1 MQVAVLSDIHGNWR
15 ALEAVLV
22 DLDRLGVSEI
32 LSLGDNIGY
41 GPEPAEV
48 VRALRARRVV
58 SVMGNHELA
67 LGSRGYA
74 ARLHGAAHDSLLL
87 TRDLLDPDALHW
99 LANLP
104 AWLVHR
110 GARLV
115 HGCPPE
121 SMTVYLFSP
130 TPNRLQRL
138 FASYPEQ
145 RCFAGHTHSLELFT
159 ERDGVV
165 GRERLAAGPLDLDPQ
180 SRALI
185 LAGSVGQPRDH
196 LGRQAKYLLWDPAAD
211 RIEVRAVDYDVQATV
226 RLLHERGFPAVNARR
241 LGG

>member
-1 MQVAVLSDIHGNWR
+1 
-15 ALEAVLV
+15 
-22 DLDRLGVSEI
+22 
-32 LSLGDNIGY
+32 
-41 GPEPAEV
+41 
-48 VRALRARRVV
+48 
-58 SVMGNHELA
+58 
-67 LGSRGYA
+67 
-74 ARLHGAAHDSLLL
+74 
-87 TRDLLDPDALHW
+87 
-99 LANLP
+99 
-104 AWLVHR
+104 
-110 GARLV
+110 
-115 HGCPPE
+115 
-121 SMTVYLFSP
+121 MTVYLFSP

-165 GRERLAAGPLDLDPQ
+165 GRQRLAVGPLDLDPQ
-180 SRALI
+180 GRALI

-211 RIEVRAVDYDVQATV
+211 RIEVRALDYDVHTTI

>member
-1 MQVAVLSDIHGNWR
+1 MRVAVLSDIHGNWR
-15 ALEAVLV
+15 ALEAVLA
-22 DLDRLGVSEI
+22 DLDGIGVSEI
-32 LSLGDNIGY
+32 LSLGDTVGY

-67 LGSRGYA
+67 LVSRSYL
-74 ARLHGAAHDSLLL
+74 ARLHGTAHDSLLL
-87 TRDLLDPDALHW
+87 TRDLLDPDALRW
-99 LANLP
+99 LASLP

-115 HGCPPE
+115 HGCPPQ

-130 TPNRLQRL
+130 SANRLQRL
-138 FASYPEQ
+138 FAAYPEG

-159 ERDGVV
+159 ERDGAVS
-165 GRERLAAGPLDLDPQ
+165 RERLAAGPLRLDPQ

-185 LAGSVGQPRDH
+185 LCGSVGQPRDH

-211 RIEVRAVDYDVQATV
+211 TIEVRCLDYDVQTTI

>member
-48 VRALRARRVV
+48 VRVLRARGVI

-74 ARLHGAAHDSLLL
+74 ARLHGAAHDSLRL

-99 LANLP
+99 LENLP

-211 RIEVRAVDYDVQATV
+211 QIEVRALDYDVHTTI